1 MNRLQWTFR
10 MINAN
15 LQLDLTLYLLS
26 KIHYK
31 TPEIIETIENYLEVN
46 EKITQGFKI
55 TDSGLIVIP

>member
-1 MNRLQWTFR
+1 

-55 TDSGLIVIP
+55 TNSGLIVIP

>member
-1 MNRLQWTFR
+1 

-31 TPEIIETIENYLEVN
+31 TPEIIETIGRDYDFDQINEENIYYS
-46 EKITQGFKI
+46 KFGGT
-55 TDSGLIVIP
+55 